1 LSRYGEFHESG
12 HFLNITIWEIFNEV
26 DYEHGHTPQSYT
38 LEFDAIVAGIRRIAD
53 PNKTISFVGMSLP
66 NIDSQATVVAWS
78 EYFLN
83 ASNHAAEARDALQYI
98 GYHAYPTSAF
108 PMHSKNDFSQMF
120 AYVDDYV
127 DNKVKAVQA
136 VVDRYEF

>member
-1 LSRYGEFHESG
+1 MLSVSLTLYHSADGEFHSSG

-53 PNKTISFVGMSLP
+53 PKKSIAFVGMSLP
-66 NIDSQATVVAWS
+66 NIDDEATVVAWS

-83 ASNHAAEARDALQYI
+83 ASNHAPDARDALQYI
-98 GYHAYPTSAF
+98 GCECSNGRLAMHDCCRGSDRCCEQTTLTRRASF
-108 PMHSKNDFSQMF
+108 P
-120 AYVDDYV
+120 
-127 DNKVKAVQA
+127 
-136 VVDRYEF
+136 